1 MFLSELDKELISKLK
16 GRLSKAL
23 NVKTKLSKEDRT
35 HLETV
40 YEAIDKVIIGS
51 TEFENAE
58 SFQKVMATCSSG
70 LKVTRKKF
78 IKEHIIPLIN
88 KIATKK
94 WGSNE

>member
-35 HLETV
+35 QLETV
-40 YEAIDKVIIGS
+40 YEAIDKAILGS
-51 TEFENAE
+51 EDFENAE
-58 SFQKVMATCSSG
+58 AFQGLMAKYSAD
-70 LKVTRKKF
+70 LKVSRKKF
-78 IKEHIIPLIN
+78 IKEHIIPLMN

-94 WGSNE
+94 WGTNG